1 MNTFTKLFLRK
12 PVFTVVLTLLLT
24 LAVGFSCIGFSAYAT
39 AYEQRIMIEK
49 DYTSIALPAPKRV
62 LQYKTEDGAVMYYED
77 DTFAYDFDRI
87 EAVAKNAP
95 QYKRSSN
102 SGFLGGALT
111 DMCGVA
117 GGMRRTGRLP
127 FQLIEF
133 DRYGCAF
140 SVLALECIGV
150 DDRSAKPDA
159 DQVFGIFK
167 KGYMAYSAYFRV
179 IGTPSIMEQYGDIT
193 GNYVCIGE
201 TWYDGPYNDDLTVPY
216 EVGKRYVVRG
226 FIDSVMNVNINP
238 NYMSIIGK
246 NYCLGFNLWQTNSYE
261 VKMPDL
267 YPEKRQREDGVYYIV
282 TCAGSLPYFAEYDGD
297 WRDFLNSDA
306 GAVWRENII
315 PWTSMNQSAVS
326 VVLTDNIYDSF
337 NFNAGKALVME
348 GRAFSEREYANG
360 DDVCLVSAAFAEMNG
375 INVGDTVEIDC
386 YDCGIE
392 KLPTIGR
399 IPQRRLTIMPSEN
412 IGMRKEY
419 TVIGIYTAPEF
430 EEGLYNFTADTIF
443 APKKSVPDAEKYE
456 NPEVSYLNATVI
468 KNGQVE
474 EFEKYMAEHG
484 MGGYYRYFDMGFE
497 SAAPTLEALVANAT
511 RVIAIAMS
519 LLVLVAAV
527 GIYLTFMRMKPVIRS
542 ERLVGVKRGTVWCGI
557 SGVFSA
563 VIGISVALG
572 ALLGALLYGNITKAI
587 FETSVELNLPALIAC
602 AAGEFVLLTAA
613 AMLAAVPAASPNLMN
628 SGWVKRKK

>member
-24 LAVGFSCIGFSAYAT
+24 FAVGFSCIGFAACVT
-39 AYEQRIMIEK
+39 AREQYTRIDIN
-49 DYTSIALPAPKRV
+49 YITIALPTVMKWRGGS
-62 LQYKTEDGAVMYYED
+62 LSIDKDGNYHYGD
-77 DTFAYDFDRI
+77 GTFRYSLENVETA
-87 EAVAKNAP
+87 AKNAP
-95 QYKRSSN
+95 QFKRTDN
-102 SGFLGGALT
+102 SGFLGGVLT
-111 DMCGVA
+111 DMHG
-117 GGMRRTGRLP
+117 LP
-127 FQLIEF
+127 GTMFRKDDDDYF
-133 DRYGCAF
+133 YDKYSCSFG
-140 SVLALECIGV
+140 VLALECIGV
-150 DDRSAKPDA
+150 TDASEKPEGGTSTGRMSYIA
-159 DQVFGIFK
+159 DFVVLG
-167 KGYMAYSAYFRV
+167 A
-179 IGTPSIMEQYGDIT
+179 PSLMEHYGDIT
-193 GNYVCIGE
+193 GRYMRINESHGI
-201 TWYDGPYNDDLTVPY
+201 YNDDLTVPF
-216 EVGKRYVVRG
+216 EVGKRYIVRG
-226 FIDSVMNVNINP
+226 FVRQISYDDLTKRRYDEDLEKGHVRTLELD
-238 NYMSIIGK
+238 GK
-246 NYCLGFNLWQTNSYE
+246 FQNA
-261 VKMPDL
+261 KRPDL
-267 YPEKRQREDGVYYIV
+267 ASDTSFLKLNDLMTYRVIRDG
-282 TCAGSLPYFAEYDGD
+282 ALPFFAEYDGD

-306 GAVWRENII
+306 GAVWRETII
-315 PWTSMNQSAVS
+315 PWTKLNQNSVS
-326 VVLTDNIYDSF
+326 VVLTDNINATF
-337 NFNAGKALVME
+337 NFNVGKALVME
-348 GRAFSEREYANG
+348 GRAFSDEEYANG

-602 AAGEFVLLTAA
+602 AAGEFILLTAA

-628 SGWVKRKK
+628 SGRVKRKK

>member
-24 LAVGFSCIGFSAYAT
+24 FAVGFSCIGFAACVT
-39 AYEQRIMIEK
+39 AREQYTRIDIN
-49 DYTSIALPAPKRV
+49 YITIALPTVMKWRGGS
-62 LQYKTEDGAVMYYED
+62 LSIDKDGNYHYGD
-77 DTFAYDFDRI
+77 GTFRYSLENV
-87 EAVAKNAP
+87 EAAAKNAP
-95 QYKRSSN
+95 QFKRTDN
-102 SGFLGGALT
+102 SGFLGGVLT
-111 DMCGVA
+111 DMHG
-117 GGMRRTGRLP
+117 LP
-127 FQLIEF
+127 GTMFRKDDDDYF
-133 DRYGCAF
+133 YDKYSCSFG
-140 SVLALECIGV
+140 VLALECIGV
-150 DDRSAKPDA
+150 TDASEKPEGGTSTGRMSYIA
-159 DQVFGIFK
+159 DFVVLG
-167 KGYMAYSAYFRV
+167 A
-179 IGTPSIMEQYGDIT
+179 PSLMEHYGDIT
-193 GNYVCIGE
+193 GRYMRINESHGI
-201 TWYDGPYNDDLTVPY
+201 YNDDLTVPF
-216 EVGKRYVVRG
+216 EVGKRYIVRG
-226 FIDSVMNVNINP
+226 FVRQISYDDLTKRRYDEDLEKGHVRTLELD
-238 NYMSIIGK
+238 GK
-246 NYCLGFNLWQTNSYE
+246 FQNA
-261 VKMPDL
+261 KRPDL
-267 YPEKRQREDGVYYIV
+267 ASDTSFLKLNDLMTYRVIRDG
-282 TCAGSLPYFAEYDGD
+282 ALPFFAEYDGD

-306 GAVWRENII
+306 GAVWRETII
-315 PWTSMNQSAVS
+315 PWTKLNQNSVS
-326 VVLTDNIYDSF
+326 VVLTDNINATF
-337 NFNAGKALVME
+337 NFNVGKALVME
-348 GRAFSEREYANG
+348 GRAFSDEEYANG
-360 DDVCLVSAAFAEMNG
+360 DDVCLASAAFAEMNG

-602 AAGEFVLLTAA
+602 AAGEFILLTAA

-628 SGWVKRKK
+628 SGRGKRKK

>member
-24 LAVGFSCIGFSAYAT
+24 FAVGFSCIGFAACVT
-39 AYEQRIMIEK
+39 AREQYTRIDIN
-49 DYTSIALPAPKRV
+49 YITIALPTVMKWRGGS
-62 LQYKTEDGAVMYYED
+62 LSIDKDGNYHYGD
-77 DTFAYDFDRI
+77 GTFRYSLENV
-87 EAVAKNAP
+87 EAAAKNAP
-95 QYKRSSN
+95 QFKRTDN
-102 SGFLGGALT
+102 SGFLGGVLT
-111 DMCGVA
+111 DMHG
-117 GGMRRTGRLP
+117 LP
-127 FQLIEF
+127 GTMFRKDDDDYF
-133 DRYGCAF
+133 YDKYSCSFG
-140 SVLALECIGV
+140 VLALECIGV
-150 DDRSAKPDA
+150 TDASEKPEGGTSTGRMSYIA
-159 DQVFGIFK
+159 DFVVLG
-167 KGYMAYSAYFRV
+167 A
-179 IGTPSIMEQYGDIT
+179 PSLMEHYGDIT
-193 GNYVCIGE
+193 GRYMRINESHGI
-201 TWYDGPYNDDLTVPY
+201 YNDDLTVPF
-216 EVGKRYVVRG
+216 EVGKRYIVRG
-226 FIDSVMNVNINP
+226 FVRQISYDDLTKRRYDEDLEKGHVRTLELD
-238 NYMSIIGK
+238 GK
-246 NYCLGFNLWQTNSYE
+246 FQNA
-261 VKMPDL
+261 KRPDL
-267 YPEKRQREDGVYYIV
+267 ASDTSFLKLNDLMTYRVIRDG
-282 TCAGSLPYFAEYDGD
+282 ALAFFAEYDGD

-306 GAVWRENII
+306 GAVWRETII
-315 PWTSMNQSAVS
+315 PWTKLNQNSVS
-326 VVLTDNIYDSF
+326 VVLTDNINATF
-337 NFNAGKALVME
+337 NFNVGKALVME
-348 GRAFSEREYANG
+348 GRAFSDEEYANG
-360 DDVCLVSAAFAEMNG
+360 DDVCLASAAFAEMNG

-602 AAGEFVLLTAA
+602 AAGEFILLTAA

-628 SGWVKRKK
+628 SGRVKRKK

>member
-24 LAVGFSCIGFSAYAT
+24 FAVGFSCIGFAACVT
-39 AYEQRIMIEK
+39 AREQYTRIDIN
-49 DYTSIALPAPKRV
+49 YITIALPTVMKWRGGS
-62 LQYKTEDGAVMYYED
+62 LSIDKDGNYHYGD
-77 DTFAYDFDRI
+77 GTFRYSLENV
-87 EAVAKNAP
+87 EAAAKNAP
-95 QYKRSSN
+95 QFKRTDN
-102 SGFLGGALT
+102 SGFLGGVLT
-111 DMCGVA
+111 DMHG
-117 GGMRRTGRLP
+117 LP
-127 FQLIEF
+127 GTMFRKDDDDYF
-133 DRYGCAF
+133 YDKYSCSFG
-140 SVLALECIGV
+140 VLALECIGV
-150 DDRSAKPDA
+150 TDASEKPEGGTSTGRMSYIA
-159 DQVFGIFK
+159 DFVVLG
-167 KGYMAYSAYFRV
+167 A
-179 IGTPSIMEQYGDIT
+179 PSLMEHYGDIT
-193 GNYVCIGE
+193 GRDMRINESHGI
-201 TWYDGPYNDDLTVPY
+201 YNDDLTVPF
-216 EVGKRYVVRG
+216 EVGKRYIVRG
-226 FIDSVMNVNINP
+226 FVRQISYDDLTKRRYDEDLEKGHVRTLELD
-238 NYMSIIGK
+238 GK
-246 NYCLGFNLWQTNSYE
+246 FQNA
-261 VKMPDL
+261 KRPDL
-267 YPEKRQREDGVYYIV
+267 ASDTSFLKLNDLMTYRVIRDG
-282 TCAGSLPYFAEYDGD
+282 ALPFFAEYDGD

-306 GAVWRENII
+306 GAVWRETII
-315 PWTSMNQSAVS
+315 PWTKLNQNSVS
-326 VVLTDNIYDSF
+326 VVLTDNINATF
-337 NFNAGKALVME
+337 NFNVGKALVME
-348 GRAFSEREYANG
+348 GRAFSDEEYANG
-360 DDVCLVSAAFAEMNG
+360 DDVCLASAAFAEMNG

-386 YDCGIE
+386 YDWGIE

-628 SGWVKRKK
+628 SGRVKRKK

>member
-24 LAVGFSCIGFSAYAT
+24 FAVGFSCIGFAACVT
-39 AYEQRIMIEK
+39 AREQYTRIDIN
-49 DYTSIALPAPKRV
+49 YITIALPTVMKWRGGS
-62 LQYKTEDGAVMYYED
+62 LSIDKDGNYHYGD
-77 DTFAYDFDRI
+77 GTFRYSLENV
-87 EAVAKNAP
+87 EAAAKNAP
-95 QYKRSSN
+95 QFKRTDN
-102 SGFLGGALT
+102 SGFLGGVLT
-111 DMCGVA
+111 DMHG
-117 GGMRRTGRLP
+117 LP
-127 FQLIEF
+127 GTMFRKDDDDYF
-133 DRYGCAF
+133 YDKYSCSFG
-140 SVLALECIGV
+140 VLALECIGV
-150 DDRSAKPDA
+150 TDASEKPEGGTSTGRMSYIA
-159 DQVFGIFK
+159 DFVVLG
-167 KGYMAYSAYFRV
+167 A
-179 IGTPSIMEQYGDIT
+179 PSLMEHYGDIT
-193 GNYVCIGE
+193 GRYMRINESHGI
-201 TWYDGPYNDDLTVPY
+201 YNDDLTVPF
-216 EVGKRYVVRG
+216 EVGKRYIVRG
-226 FIDSVMNVNINP
+226 FVRQISYDDLTKRRYDEDLEKGHVRTLELD
-238 NYMSIIGK
+238 GK
-246 NYCLGFNLWQTNSYE
+246 FQNA
-261 VKMPDL
+261 KRPDL
-267 YPEKRQREDGVYYIV
+267 ASDTSFLKLNDLMTYRVIRDG
-282 TCAGSLPYFAEYDGD
+282 ALPFFAEYDGD

-306 GAVWRENII
+306 GAVWRETII
-315 PWTSMNQSAVS
+315 PWTKLNQNSVS
-326 VVLTDNIYDSF
+326 VVLTDNINATF
-337 NFNAGKALVME
+337 NFNVGKALVME
-348 GRAFSEREYANG
+348 GRAFSDEEYANG

-587 FETSVELNLPALIAC
+587 FETSVELNHPALIAC
-602 AAGEFVLLTAA
+602 AAGEFILLTAA

-628 SGWVKRKK
+628 SGRVKRKK

>member
-24 LAVGFSCIGFSAYAT
+24 FAVGFSCIGFAACVT
-39 AYEQRIMIEK
+39 AREQYTRIDIN
-49 DYTSIALPAPKRV
+49 YITIALPTVMKWRGGS
-62 LQYKTEDGAVMYYED
+62 LSIDKDGNYHYGD
-77 DTFAYDFDRI
+77 GTFRYSLENV
-87 EAVAKNAP
+87 EAAAKNAP
-95 QYKRSSN
+95 QFKRTDN
-102 SGFLGGALT
+102 SGFLGGVLT
-111 DMCGVA
+111 DMHG
-117 GGMRRTGRLP
+117 LP
-127 FQLIEF
+127 GTMFRKDYDDYF
-133 DRYGCAF
+133 YDKYSCSFG
-140 SVLALECIGV
+140 VLALECIGV
-150 DDRSAKPDA
+150 TDASEKPEGGTSTGRMSYIA
-159 DQVFGIFK
+159 DFVVLG
-167 KGYMAYSAYFRV
+167 A
-179 IGTPSIMEQYGDIT
+179 PSLMEHYGDIT
-193 GNYVCIGE
+193 GRYMRINESHGI
-201 TWYDGPYNDDLTVPY
+201 YNDDLTVPF
-216 EVGKRYVVRG
+216 EVGKRYIVRG
-226 FIDSVMNVNINP
+226 FVRQISYDDLTKRRYDEDLEKGHVRTLELD
-238 NYMSIIGK
+238 GK
-246 NYCLGFNLWQTNSYE
+246 FQNA
-261 VKMPDL
+261 KRPDL
-267 YPEKRQREDGVYYIV
+267 ASDTSFLKLNDLMTYRVIRDG
-282 TCAGSLPYFAEYDGD
+282 ALPFFAEYDGD

-306 GAVWRENII
+306 GAVWRETII
-315 PWTSMNQSAVS
+315 PWTKLNQNSVS
-326 VVLTDNIYDSF
+326 VVLTDNINATF
-337 NFNAGKALVME
+337 NFNVGKALVME
-348 GRAFSEREYANG
+348 GRAFSDEEYANG
-360 DDVCLVSAAFAEMNG
+360 DDVCLASAAFAEMNG

-602 AAGEFVLLTAA
+602 AAGEFILLTAA

-628 SGWVKRKK
+628 SGRVKRKK

>member
-24 LAVGFSCIGFSAYAT
+24 FAVGFSCIGFAACVT
-39 AYEQRIMIEK
+39 AREQ
-49 DYTSIALPAPKRV
+49 YTRTDINYITIALPTVMKWRGGS
-62 LQYKTEDGAVMYYED
+62 LSIDKDGNYHYGD
-77 DTFAYDFDRI
+77 GTFRYSLENV
-87 EAVAKNAP
+87 EAAAKNAP
-95 QYKRSSN
+95 QFKRTDN
-102 SGFLGGALT
+102 SGFLGGVLT
-111 DMCGVA
+111 DMHG
-117 GGMRRTGRLP
+117 LP
-127 FQLIEF
+127 GTMFRKDDDDYF
-133 DRYGCAF
+133 YDKYSCSFG
-140 SVLALECIGV
+140 VLALECIGV
-150 DDRSAKPDA
+150 TDASEKPEGGTSTGRMSYIA
-159 DQVFGIFK
+159 DFVVLG
-167 KGYMAYSAYFRV
+167 A
-179 IGTPSIMEQYGDIT
+179 PSLMEHYGDIT
-193 GNYVCIGE
+193 GRYMRINESHGI
-201 TWYDGPYNDDLTVPY
+201 YNDDLTVPF
-216 EVGKRYVVRG
+216 EVGKRYIVRG
-226 FIDSVMNVNINP
+226 FVRQISYDDLTKRRYDEDLEKGHVRTLELD
-238 NYMSIIGK
+238 GK
-246 NYCLGFNLWQTNSYE
+246 FQNA
-261 VKMPDL
+261 KRPDL
-267 YPEKRQREDGVYYIV
+267 ASDTSFLKLNDLMTYRVIRDG
-282 TCAGSLPYFAEYDGD
+282 ALPFFAEYDGD

-306 GAVWRENII
+306 GAVWRETII
-315 PWTSMNQSAVS
+315 PWTKLNQNSVS
-326 VVLTDNIYDSF
+326 VVLTDNINATF
-337 NFNAGKALVME
+337 NFNVGKALVME
-348 GRAFSEREYANG
+348 GRAFSDEEYANG

-628 SGWVKRKK
+628 SGRVKRKK

>member
-24 LAVGFSCIGFSAYAT
+24 FAVGFSCIGFAACVT
-39 AYEQRIMIEK
+39 AREQYTRIDIN
-49 DYTSIALPAPKRV
+49 YITIALPTVMKWRGGS
-62 LQYKTEDGAVMYYED
+62 LSIDKDGNYHYGD
-77 DTFAYDFDRI
+77 GTFRYSLENV
-87 EAVAKNAP
+87 EAAAKNAP
-95 QYKRSSN
+95 QFKRTDN
-102 SGFLGGALT
+102 SGFLGGVLT
-111 DMCGVA
+111 DMHG
-117 GGMRRTGRLP
+117 LP
-127 FQLIEF
+127 GTMFRKDDDDYF
-133 DRYGCAF
+133 YDKYSCSFG
-140 SVLALECIGV
+140 VLALECIGV
-150 DDRSAKPDA
+150 TDASEKPEGGTSTGRMSYIA
-159 DQVFGIFK
+159 DFVVLG
-167 KGYMAYSAYFRV
+167 A
-179 IGTPSIMEQYGDIT
+179 PSLMEHYGDIT
-193 GNYVCIGE
+193 GRYMRINESHGI
-201 TWYDGPYNDDLTVPY
+201 YNDDLTVPF
-216 EVGKRYVVRG
+216 EVGKRYIVRG
-226 FIDSVMNVNINP
+226 FVRQISYDDLTKRRYDEDLEKGHVRTLELD
-238 NYMSIIGK
+238 GK
-246 NYCLGFNLWQTNSYE
+246 FQNA
-261 VKMPDL
+261 KRPDL
-267 YPEKRQREDGVYYIV
+267 ASDTSFLKLNDLMTYRVIRDG
-282 TCAGSLPYFAEYDGD
+282 ALPFFAEYDGD

-306 GAVWRENII
+306 GAVWRETII
-315 PWTSMNQSAVS
+315 PWTKLNQNSVS
-326 VVLTDNIYDSF
+326 VVLTDNINATF
-337 NFNAGKALVME
+337 NFNVGKALVME

-360 DDVCLVSAAFAEMNG
+360 DDVCLVSAAFADING
-375 INVGDTVEIDC
+375 VTVGDTVEIDC

-430 EEGLYNFTADTIF
+430 EEGLYNFTAGTIF

-628 SGWVKRKK
+628 SGRVKRKK

>member
-1 MNTFTKLFLRK
+1 
-12 PVFTVVLTLLLT
+12 
-24 LAVGFSCIGFSAYAT
+24 
-39 AYEQRIMIEK
+39 
-49 DYTSIALPAPKRV
+49 
-62 LQYKTEDGAVMYYED
+62 
-77 DTFAYDFDRI
+77 
-87 EAVAKNAP
+87 
-95 QYKRSSN
+95 
-102 SGFLGGALT
+102 
-111 DMCGVA
+111 
-117 GGMRRTGRLP
+117 
-127 FQLIEF
+127 
-133 DRYGCAF
+133 
-140 SVLALECIGV
+140 
-150 DDRSAKPDA
+150 
-159 DQVFGIFK
+159 
-167 KGYMAYSAYFRV
+167 
-179 IGTPSIMEQYGDIT
+179 
-193 GNYVCIGE
+193 
-201 TWYDGPYNDDLTVPY
+201 
-216 EVGKRYVVRG
+216 
-226 FIDSVMNVNINP
+226 
-238 NYMSIIGK
+238 
-246 NYCLGFNLWQTNSYE
+246 
-261 VKMPDL
+261 
-267 YPEKRQREDGVYYIV
+267 
-282 TCAGSLPYFAEYDGD
+282 
-297 WRDFLNSDA
+297 
-306 GAVWRENII
+306 
-315 PWTSMNQSAVS
+315 MNQSAVS

-348 GRAFSEREYANG
+348 GRAFSDEEYANG
-360 DDVCLVSAAFAEMNG
+360 DDVCLASAAFAEMNG

-456 NPEVSYLNATVI
+456 KHDVPYLNSIVI
-468 KNGQVE
+468 KNGQLG
-474 EFEKYMAEHG
+474 EFEKYMEEQG
-484 MGGYYRYFDMGFE
+484 LGGYHLYYEMGYKDAE
-497 SAAPTLEALVANAT
+497 PTVTALVANST

-587 FETSVELNLPALIAC
+587 FETSVEL
-602 AAGEFVLLTAA
+602 LTAA

-628 SGWVKRKK
+628 SGRVKRKK

>member
-24 LAVGFSCIGFSAYAT
+24 FAVGFSCIGFSACVT
-39 AYEQRIMIEK
+39 AREQYTRIDIN
-49 DYTSIALPAPKRV
+49 YITIALPTVMKWRGGS
-62 LQYKTEDGAVMYYED
+62 LSIDKDGNYHYGEG
-77 DTFAYDFDRI
+77 TFRYSLENV
-87 EAVAKNAP
+87 EAAAKNAP
-95 QYKRSSN
+95 QFKRTEN
-102 SGFLGGALT
+102 SGFLGGVLT
-111 DMCGVA
+111 DMHG
-117 GGMRRTGRLP
+117 LP
-127 FQLIEF
+127 GAMLRKDDDDYFYDKYSCSF
-133 DRYGCAF
+133 G
-140 SVLALECIGV
+140 VLALECIGV
-150 DDRSAKPDA
+150 TDASEKPEGGTSTGRMSYIA
-159 DQVFGIFK
+159 DFVVLG
-167 KGYMAYSAYFRV
+167 A
-179 IGTPSIMEQYGDIT
+179 PSLMEHYGDIT
-193 GNYVCIGE
+193 GRYMRINESHGI
-201 TWYDGPYNDDLTVPY
+201 YNDDLTVPF
-216 EVGKRYVVRG
+216 EVGKRYIVRG
-226 FIDSVMNVNINP
+226 FVRQISYDELTKRRYDEDLEKGHVRTLELD
-238 NYMSIIGK
+238 GK
-246 NYCLGFNLWQTNSYE
+246 FQNA
-261 VKMPDL
+261 KRPDL
-267 YPEKRQREDGVYYIV
+267 ASDTSFLKLNDLMTYRVIRDG
-282 TCAGSLPYFAEYDGD
+282 ALPFFAEYDGD

-306 GAVWRENII
+306 GAVWRETII
-315 PWTSMNQSAVS
+315 PWTKLNQNSVS
-326 VVLTDNIYDSF
+326 VVLTDNINATF
-337 NFNAGKALVME
+337 NFNVGKALVMD
-348 GRAFSEREYANG
+348 GRAFSDEEYANG

-412 IGMRKEY
+412 IGIRKEY

-456 NPEVSYLNATVI
+456 NPEVPYLNATVI

-497 SAAPTLEALVANAT
+497 SAAPTLKALVANAT

-527 GIYLTFMRMKPVIRS
+527 GIYLTFSRMKPVIRS

-563 VIGISVALG
+563 VIGISVVLG

-587 FETSVELNLPALIAC
+587 FETSVELNLPALIIC

-628 SGWVKRKK
+628 SGRGKRKK

>member
-1 MNTFTKLFLRK
+1 MHGLPGTMFRK
-12 PVFTVVLTLLLT
+12 DDDDYFYDKY
-24 LAVGFSCIGFSAYAT
+24 SCSFG
-39 AYEQRIMIEK
+39 
-49 DYTSIALPAPKRV
+49 
-62 LQYKTEDGAVMYYED
+62 
-77 DTFAYDFDRI
+77 
-87 EAVAKNAP
+87 
-95 QYKRSSN
+95 
-102 SGFLGGALT
+102 
-111 DMCGVA
+111 
-117 GGMRRTGRLP
+117 
-127 FQLIEF
+127 
-133 DRYGCAF
+133 
-140 SVLALECIGV
+140 VLALECIGV
-150 DDRSAKPDA
+150 TDASEKPEGGTSTGRMSYIA
-159 DQVFGIFK
+159 DFVVLG
-167 KGYMAYSAYFRV
+167 A
-179 IGTPSIMEQYGDIT
+179 PSLMEHYGDIT
-193 GNYVCIGE
+193 GRYMRINESHGI
-201 TWYDGPYNDDLTVPY
+201 YNDDLTVPF
-216 EVGKRYVVRG
+216 EVGKRYIVRG
-226 FIDSVMNVNINP
+226 FVRQISYDDLTKRRYDEDLEKGHVRTLELD
-238 NYMSIIGK
+238 GK
-246 NYCLGFNLWQTNSYE
+246 FQNA
-261 VKMPDL
+261 KRPDL
-267 YPEKRQREDGVYYIV
+267 ASDTSFLKLNDLMTYRVIRDG
-282 TCAGSLPYFAEYDGD
+282 ALPFFAEYDGD

-306 GAVWRENII
+306 GAVWRETII
-315 PWTSMNQSAVS
+315 PWTKLNQNSVS
-326 VVLTDNIYDSF
+326 VVLTDNINATF
-337 NFNAGKALVME
+337 NFNVGKALVME
-348 GRAFSEREYANG
+348 GRAFSDEEYANG
-360 DDVCLVSAAFAEMNG
+360 DDVCLASAAFAEMNG

-628 SGWVKRKK
+628 SGRVKRKK

>member
-24 LAVGFSCIGFSAYAT
+24 FAVGFSCIGFAACVT
-39 AYEQRIMIEK
+39 AREQYTRIDIN
-49 DYTSIALPAPKRV
+49 YITIALPTVMKWRGGS
-62 LQYKTEDGAVMYYED
+62 LSIDKDGNYHYGD
-77 DTFAYDFDRI
+77 GTFRYSLENV
-87 EAVAKNAP
+87 EAAAKNAP
-95 QYKRSSN
+95 QFKRTDN
-102 SGFLGGALT
+102 SGFLGGVLT
-111 DMCGVA
+111 DMHG
-117 GGMRRTGRLP
+117 LP
-127 FQLIEF
+127 GTMFRKDDDDYF
-133 DRYGCAF
+133 YDKYSCSFG
-140 SVLALECIGV
+140 VLALECIGV
-150 DDRSAKPDA
+150 TDASEKPEGGTSTGRMSYIA
-159 DQVFGIFK
+159 DFVVLG
-167 KGYMAYSAYFRV
+167 A
-179 IGTPSIMEQYGDIT
+179 PSLMEHYGDIT
-193 GNYVCIGE
+193 GRYMRINESHGI
-201 TWYDGPYNDDLTVPY
+201 YNDDLTVPF
-216 EVGKRYVVRG
+216 EVGKRYIVRG
-226 FIDSVMNVNINP
+226 FVRQISYDDLTKRRYDEDLEKGHVRTLELD
-238 NYMSIIGK
+238 GK
-246 NYCLGFNLWQTNSYE
+246 FQNA
-261 VKMPDL
+261 KRPDL
-267 YPEKRQREDGVYYIV
+267 ASDTSFLKLNDLMTYRVIRDG
-282 TCAGSLPYFAEYDGD
+282 ALPFFAEYDGD

-306 GAVWRENII
+306 GAVWRETII
-315 PWTSMNQSAVS
+315 PWTKLNQNSVS
-326 VVLTDNIYDSF
+326 VVLTDNINATF
-337 NFNAGKALVME
+337 NFNVGKALVME
-348 GRAFSEREYANG
+348 GRAFSDEEYANG

-602 AAGEFVLLTAA
+602 AAGEFILLTAA

-628 SGWVKRKK
+628 SGRVKRKK

>member
-24 LAVGFSCIGFSAYAT
+24 FAVGFSCIGFAACVT
-39 AYEQRIMIEK
+39 AREQYTRIDIN
-49 DYTSIALPAPKRV
+49 YITIALPTVMKWRGGS
-62 LQYKTEDGAVMYYED
+62 LSIDKDGNYHYGD
-77 DTFAYDFDRI
+77 GTFRYSLENV
-87 EAVAKNAP
+87 EAAAKNAP
-95 QYKRSSN
+95 QFKRTDN
-102 SGFLGGALT
+102 SGFLGGVLT
-111 DMCGVA
+111 DMHG
-117 GGMRRTGRLP
+117 LP
-127 FQLIEF
+127 GTMFRKDDDDYF
-133 DRYGCAF
+133 YDKYSCSFG
-140 SVLALECIGV
+140 VLALECIGV
-150 DDRSAKPDA
+150 TDASEKPEGGTSTGRMSYIA
-159 DQVFGIFK
+159 DFVVLG
-167 KGYMAYSAYFRV
+167 A
-179 IGTPSIMEQYGDIT
+179 PSLMEHYGDIT
-193 GNYVCIGE
+193 GRYMRINESHGI
-201 TWYDGPYNDDLTVPY
+201 YNDDLTVPF
-216 EVGKRYVVRG
+216 EVGKRYIVRG
-226 FIDSVMNVNINP
+226 FVRQISYDDLTKRRYDEDLEKGHVRTLELD
-238 NYMSIIGK
+238 GK
-246 NYCLGFNLWQTNSYE
+246 FQNA
-261 VKMPDL
+261 KRPDL
-267 YPEKRQREDGVYYIV
+267 ASDTSFLKLNDLMTYRVIRDG
-282 TCAGSLPYFAEYDGD
+282 ALPFFAEYDGD

-306 GAVWRENII
+306 GAVWRETII
-315 PWTSMNQSAVS
+315 PWTKLNQNSVS
-326 VVLTDNIYDSF
+326 VVLTDNINATF
-337 NFNAGKALVME
+337 NFNVGKALVME
-348 GRAFSEREYANG
+348 GRAFSDEEYANG

-430 EEGLYNFTADTIF
+430 EEGLYNFTAGTIF

-628 SGWVKRKK
+628 SGRVKRKK

>member
-24 LAVGFSCIGFSAYAT
+24 FAVGFSCIGFAACVT
-39 AYEQRIMIEK
+39 AREQYTRIDIN
-49 DYTSIALPAPKRV
+49 YITIALPTVMKWRGGS
-62 LQYKTEDGAVMYYED
+62 LSIDKDGNYHYGD
-77 DTFAYDFDRI
+77 GTFRYSLENV
-87 EAVAKNAP
+87 EAAAKNAP
-95 QYKRSSN
+95 QFKRTDN
-102 SGFLGGALT
+102 SGFLGGVLT
-111 DMCGVA
+111 DMHG
-117 GGMRRTGRLP
+117 LP
-127 FQLIEF
+127 GTMFRKDDDDYF
-133 DRYGCAF
+133 YDKYSCSFG
-140 SVLALECIGV
+140 VLALECIGV
-150 DDRSAKPDA
+150 TDASEKPEGGTSTGRMSYIA
-159 DQVFGIFK
+159 DFVVLG
-167 KGYMAYSAYFRV
+167 A
-179 IGTPSIMEQYGDIT
+179 PSLMEHYGDIT
-193 GNYVCIGE
+193 GRYMRINESHGI
-201 TWYDGPYNDDLTVPY
+201 YNDDLTVPF
-216 EVGKRYVVRG
+216 EVGKRYIVRG
-226 FIDSVMNVNINP
+226 FVRQISYDDLTKRRYDEDLEKGHVRTLELD
-238 NYMSIIGK
+238 GK
-246 NYCLGFNLWQTNSYE
+246 FQNA
-261 VKMPDL
+261 KRPDL
-267 YPEKRQREDGVYYIV
+267 ASDTSFLKLNDLMTYRVIRDG
-282 TCAGSLPYFAEYDGD
+282 ALPFFAEYDGD

-306 GAVWRENII
+306 GAVWRETII
-315 PWTSMNQSAVS
+315 PWTKLNQNSVS
-326 VVLTDNIYDSF
+326 VVLTDNINATF
-337 NFNAGKALVME
+337 NFNVGKALVME
-348 GRAFSEREYANG
+348 GRAFSDEEYANG
-360 DDVCLVSAAFAEMNG
+360 DDVCLASAAFAEMNG

-602 AAGEFVLLTAA
+602 AAGEFILLTAA

-628 SGWVKRKK
+628 SGRVKRKK

>member
-24 LAVGFSCIGFSAYAT
+24 FAVGFSCIGFAACVT
-39 AYEQRIMIEK
+39 AREQYTRIDIN
-49 DYTSIALPAPKRV
+49 YITIALPTVMKWRGGS
-62 LQYKTEDGAVMYYED
+62 LSIDKDGNYHYGD
-77 DTFAYDFDRI
+77 GTFRYSLENV
-87 EAVAKNAP
+87 EAAAKNAP
-95 QYKRSSN
+95 QFKRTDN
-102 SGFLGGALT
+102 SGFLGGVLT
-111 DMCGVA
+111 DMHG
-117 GGMRRTGRLP
+117 LP
-127 FQLIEF
+127 GTMFRKDDDDYF
-133 DRYGCAF
+133 YDKYSCSFG
-140 SVLALECIGV
+140 VLALECIGV
-150 DDRSAKPDA
+150 TDASEKPEGGTSTGRMSYIA
-159 DQVFGIFK
+159 DFVVLG
-167 KGYMAYSAYFRV
+167 A
-179 IGTPSIMEQYGDIT
+179 PSLMEHYGDIT
-193 GNYVCIGE
+193 GRYMRINESHGI
-201 TWYDGPYNDDLTVPY
+201 YNDDLTVPF
-216 EVGKRYVVRG
+216 EVGKRYIVRG
-226 FIDSVMNVNINP
+226 FVRQISYDDLTKRRYDEDLEKGHVRTLELD
-238 NYMSIIGK
+238 GK
-246 NYCLGFNLWQTNSYE
+246 FQNA
-261 VKMPDL
+261 KRPDL
-267 YPEKRQREDGVYYIV
+267 ASDTSFLKLNDLMTYRVIRDG
-282 TCAGSLPYFAEYDGD
+282 ALPFFAEYDGD

-306 GAVWRENII
+306 GAVWRETII
-315 PWTSMNQSAVS
+315 PWTKLNHNSVS
-326 VVLTDNIYDSF
+326 VVLTDNINATF
-337 NFNAGKALVME
+337 NFNVGKALVME
-348 GRAFSEREYANG
+348 GRAFSDEEYANG
-360 DDVCLVSAAFAEMNG
+360 DDVCLASAAFAEMNG

-602 AAGEFVLLTAA
+602 AAGEFILLTAA

-628 SGWVKRKK
+628 SGRVKRKK

>member
-24 LAVGFSCIGFSAYAT
+24 FAVGFSCIGFAACVT
-39 AYEQRIMIEK
+39 AREQYTRIDIN
-49 DYTSIALPAPKRV
+49 YITIALPTVMKWRGGS
-62 LQYKTEDGAVMYYED
+62 LSIDKDGNYHYGD
-77 DTFAYDFDRI
+77 GTFRYSLENV
-87 EAVAKNAP
+87 EAAAKNAP
-95 QYKRSSN
+95 QFKRTDN
-102 SGFLGGALT
+102 SGFLGGVLT
-111 DMCGVA
+111 DMHG
-117 GGMRRTGRLP
+117 LP
-127 FQLIEF
+127 GTMFRKDDDDYF
-133 DRYGCAF
+133 YDKYSCSFG
-140 SVLALECIGV
+140 VLALECIGV
-150 DDRSAKPDA
+150 TDASEKPEGGTSTGRMSYIA
-159 DQVFGIFK
+159 DFVVLG
-167 KGYMAYSAYFRV
+167 A
-179 IGTPSIMEQYGDIT
+179 PSLMEHYGDIT
-193 GNYVCIGE
+193 GRYMRINESHGI
-201 TWYDGPYNDDLTVPY
+201 YNDDLTVPF
-216 EVGKRYVVRG
+216 EVGKRYIVRG
-226 FIDSVMNVNINP
+226 FVRQISYDDLTKRRYDEDLEKGHVRTLELD
-238 NYMSIIGK
+238 GK
-246 NYCLGFNLWQTNSYE
+246 FQNA
-261 VKMPDL
+261 KRPDL
-267 YPEKRQREDGVYYIV
+267 ASDTSFLKLNDLMTYRVIRDG
-282 TCAGSLPYFAEYDGD
+282 ALPFFAEYDGD

-306 GAVWRENII
+306 GAVWRETII
-315 PWTSMNQSAVS
+315 PWTKLNQNSVS
-326 VVLTDNIYDSF
+326 VVLTDNINATF
-337 NFNAGKALVME
+337 NFNVGKALVME
-348 GRAFSEREYANG
+348 GRAFSDEEYANG

-628 SGWVKRKK
+628 SGRVKRKK

>member
-24 LAVGFSCIGFSAYAT
+24 FAVGFSCIGFAACVT
-39 AYEQRIMIEK
+39 AREQYTRIDIN
-49 DYTSIALPAPKRV
+49 YITIALPTVMKWRGGS
-62 LQYKTEDGAVMYYED
+62 LSIDKDGNYHYGD
-77 DTFAYDFDRI
+77 GTFRYSLENV
-87 EAVAKNAP
+87 EAAAKNAP
-95 QYKRSSN
+95 QFKRTDN
-102 SGFLGGALT
+102 SGFLGGVLT
-111 DMCGVA
+111 DMHG
-117 GGMRRTGRLP
+117 LP
-127 FQLIEF
+127 GTMFRKDDDDYF
-133 DRYGCAF
+133 YDKYSCSFG
-140 SVLALECIGV
+140 VLALECIGV
-150 DDRSAKPDA
+150 TDASEKPEGGTSTGRMSYIA
-159 DQVFGIFK
+159 DFVVLG
-167 KGYMAYSAYFRV
+167 A
-179 IGTPSIMEQYGDIT
+179 PSLMEHYGDIT
-193 GNYVCIGE
+193 GRYMRINESHGI
-201 TWYDGPYNDDLTVPY
+201 YNDDLTVPF
-216 EVGKRYVVRG
+216 EVGKRYIVRG
-226 FIDSVMNVNINP
+226 FVRQISYDDLTKRRYDEDLEKGHVRTLELD
-238 NYMSIIGK
+238 GK
-246 NYCLGFNLWQTNSYE
+246 FQNA
-261 VKMPDL
+261 KRPDL
-267 YPEKRQREDGVYYIV
+267 ASDTSFLKLNDLMTYRVIRDG
-282 TCAGSLPYFAEYDGD
+282 ALPFFAEYDGD
-297 WRDFLNSDA
+297 WRVFLNSDA
-306 GAVWRENII
+306 GAVWRETII
-315 PWTSMNQSAVS
+315 PWTKLNQNSVS
-326 VVLTDNIYDSF
+326 VVLTDNINATF
-337 NFNAGKALVME
+337 NFNVGKALVME
-348 GRAFSEREYANG
+348 GRAFSDEEYANG

-602 AAGEFVLLTAA
+602 AAGEFILLTAA

-628 SGWVKRKK
+628 SGRVKRKK

>member
-24 LAVGFSCIGFSAYAT
+24 FAVGFSCIGFAACVT
-39 AYEQRIMIEK
+39 AREQYTRIDIN
-49 DYTSIALPAPKRV
+49 YITIALPTVMKWRGGS
-62 LQYKTEDGAVMYYED
+62 LSIDKDGNYHYGD
-77 DTFAYDFDRI
+77 GTFRYSLENV
-87 EAVAKNAP
+87 EAAAKNAP
-95 QYKRSSN
+95 QFKRTDN
-102 SGFLGGALT
+102 SGFLGGVLT
-111 DMCGVA
+111 DMHG
-117 GGMRRTGRLP
+117 LP
-127 FQLIEF
+127 GTMFRKDDDDYF
-133 DRYGCAF
+133 YDKYSCSFG
-140 SVLALECIGV
+140 VLALECIGV
-150 DDRSAKPDA
+150 TDASEKPEGGTSTGRMSYIA
-159 DQVFGIFK
+159 DFVVLG
-167 KGYMAYSAYFRV
+167 A
-179 IGTPSIMEQYGDIT
+179 PSLMEHYGDIT
-193 GNYVCIGE
+193 GRYMRINESHGI
-201 TWYDGPYNDDLTVPY
+201 YNDDLTVPF
-216 EVGKRYVVRG
+216 EVGKRYIVRG
-226 FIDSVMNVNINP
+226 FVRQISYDDLTKRRYDEDLEKGHVRTLELD
-238 NYMSIIGK
+238 GK
-246 NYCLGFNLWQTNSYE
+246 FQNA
-261 VKMPDL
+261 KRPDL
-267 YPEKRQREDGVYYIV
+267 ASDTSFLKLNDLMTYRVIRDG
-282 TCAGSLPYFAEYDGD
+282 ALPFFAEYDGD

-306 GAVWRENII
+306 GAVWRETII
-315 PWTSMNQSAVS
+315 PWTKLNQNSVS
-326 VVLTDNIYDSF
+326 VVLTDNINATF
-337 NFNAGKALVME
+337 NFNVGKALVME
-348 GRAFSEREYANG
+348 GRAFSDEEYANG

-497 SAAPTLEALVANAT
+497 SAAPMLEALVANAT

-587 FETSVELNLPALIAC
+587 FETSVELNHPALIAC
-602 AAGEFVLLTAA
+602 AAGEFILLTAA

-628 SGWVKRKK
+628 SGRVKRKK

>member
-24 LAVGFSCIGFSAYAT
+24 FAVGFSCIGFAACVT
-39 AYEQRIMIEK
+39 AREQYTRIDIN
-49 DYTSIALPAPKRV
+49 YITIALPTVMKWRGGS
-62 LQYKTEDGAVMYYED
+62 LSIDKDGNYHYGD
-77 DTFAYDFDRI
+77 GTFRYSLENV
-87 EAVAKNAP
+87 EAAAKNAP
-95 QYKRSSN
+95 QFKRTDN
-102 SGFLGGALT
+102 SGFLGGVLT
-111 DMCGVA
+111 DMHG
-117 GGMRRTGRLP
+117 LP
-127 FQLIEF
+127 GTMFRKDDDDYF
-133 DRYGCAF
+133 YDKYSCSFG
-140 SVLALECIGV
+140 VLALECIGV
-150 DDRSAKPDA
+150 TDASEKPEGGTSTGRMSYIA
-159 DQVFGIFK
+159 DFVVLG
-167 KGYMAYSAYFRV
+167 A
-179 IGTPSIMEQYGDIT
+179 PSLMENYGDIT
-193 GNYVCIGE
+193 GRYMRINESHGI
-201 TWYDGPYNDDLTVPY
+201 YNDDLTVPF
-216 EVGKRYVVRG
+216 EVGKRYIVRG
-226 FIDSVMNVNINP
+226 FVRQISYDDLTKRRYDEDLEKGHVRTLELD
-238 NYMSIIGK
+238 GK
-246 NYCLGFNLWQTNSYE
+246 FQNA
-261 VKMPDL
+261 KRPDL
-267 YPEKRQREDGVYYIV
+267 ASDTSFLKLNDLMTYRVIRDG
-282 TCAGSLPYFAEYDGD
+282 ALPFFAEYDGD

-306 GAVWRENII
+306 GAVWRETII
-315 PWTSMNQSAVS
+315 PWTKLNQNSVS
-326 VVLTDNIYDSF
+326 VVLTDNINATF
-337 NFNAGKALVME
+337 NFNVGKALVME
-348 GRAFSEREYANG
+348 GRAFSDEEYANG
-360 DDVCLVSAAFAEMNG
+360 DDVCLASAAFAEMNG

-602 AAGEFVLLTAA
+602 AAGEFILLTAA

-628 SGWVKRKK
+628 SGRVKRKK

>member
-24 LAVGFSCIGFSAYAT
+24 FAVGFSCIGFAACVT
-39 AYEQRIMIEK
+39 AREQYTRIDIN
-49 DYTSIALPAPKRV
+49 YITIALPTVMKWRGGS
-62 LQYKTEDGAVMYYED
+62 LSIDKDGNYHYGD
-77 DTFAYDFDRI
+77 GTFRYSLENV
-87 EAVAKNAP
+87 EAAAKNAP
-95 QYKRSSN
+95 QFKRTDN
-102 SGFLGGALT
+102 SGFLGGVLT
-111 DMCGVA
+111 DMHG
-117 GGMRRTGRLP
+117 LP
-127 FQLIEF
+127 GTMFRKDYDDYF
-133 DRYGCAF
+133 YDKYSCSFG
-140 SVLALECIGV
+140 VLALECIGV
-150 DDRSAKPDA
+150 TDASEKPEGGTSTGRMSYIA
-159 DQVFGIFK
+159 DFVVLG
-167 KGYMAYSAYFRV
+167 A
-179 IGTPSIMEQYGDIT
+179 PSLMEHYGDIT
-193 GNYVCIGE
+193 GRYMRINESHGI
-201 TWYDGPYNDDLTVPY
+201 YNDDLTVPF
-216 EVGKRYVVRG
+216 EVGKRYIVRG
-226 FIDSVMNVNINP
+226 FVRQISYDDLTKRRYDEDLEKGHVRTLELD
-238 NYMSIIGK
+238 GK
-246 NYCLGFNLWQTNSYE
+246 FQNA
-261 VKMPDL
+261 KRPDL
-267 YPEKRQREDGVYYIV
+267 ASDTSFLKLNDLMTYRVIRDG
-282 TCAGSLPYFAEYDGD
+282 ALPFFAEYDGD

-306 GAVWRENII
+306 GAVWRETII
-315 PWTSMNQSAVS
+315 PWTKLNQNSVS
-326 VVLTDNIYDSF
+326 VVLTDNINATF
-337 NFNAGKALVME
+337 NFNVGKALVME
-348 GRAFSEREYANG
+348 GRAFSDEEYANG
-360 DDVCLVSAAFAEMNG
+360 DDVCLASAAFAEMNG

-602 AAGEFVLLTAA
+602 AAGEYILLTAA

-628 SGWVKRKK
+628 SGRVKRKK

>member
-1 MNTFTKLFLRK
+1 MT
-12 PVFTVVLTLLLT
+12 
-24 LAVGFSCIGFSAYAT
+24 GIG
-39 AYEQRIMIEK
+39 
-49 DYTSIALPAPKRV
+49 
-62 LQYKTEDGAVMYYED
+62 
-77 DTFAYDFDRI
+77 
-87 EAVAKNAP
+87 
-95 QYKRSSN
+95 
-102 SGFLGGALT
+102 
-111 DMCGVA
+111 
-117 GGMRRTGRLP
+117 
-127 FQLIEF
+127 
-133 DRYGCAF
+133 
-140 SVLALECIGV
+140 
-150 DDRSAKPDA
+150 
-159 DQVFGIFK
+159 GI
-167 KGYMAYSAYFRV
+167 
-179 IGTPSIMEQYGDIT
+179 
-193 GNYVCIGE
+193 
-201 TWYDGPYNDDLTVPY
+201 
-216 EVGKRYVVRG
+216 
-226 FIDSVMNVNINP
+226 
-238 NYMSIIGK
+238 
-246 NYCLGFNLWQTNSYE
+246 
-261 VKMPDL
+261 
-267 YPEKRQREDGVYYIV
+267 
-282 TCAGSLPYFAEYDGD
+282 
-297 WRDFLNSDA
+297 FLNSDA
-306 GAVWRENII
+306 GAVWRETII
-315 PWTSMNQSAVS
+315 PWTKLNQNSVS
-326 VVLTDNIYDSF
+326 VVLTDNINATF
-337 NFNAGKALVME
+337 NFNVGKALVME
-348 GRAFSEREYANG
+348 GRAFSDEEYANG
-360 DDVCLVSAAFAEMNG
+360 DDVCLASAAFAEMNG

-542 ERLVGVKRGTVWCGI
+542 ERLVGVKRGTVWGGI
-557 SGVFSA
+557 SGIFSA

-628 SGWVKRKK
+628 SGRVKRKK

>member
-201 TWYDGPYNDDLTVPY
+201 TWYDGPYNDDLTVPF

-282 TCAGSLPYFAEYDGD
+282 TCDGSLPYFAEYDGD

-360 DDVCLVSAAFAEMNG
+360 DDVCLVSAAFADING
-375 INVGDTVEIDC
+375 VTVGDTVEIDY
-386 YDCGIE
+386 YDCGI
-392 KLPTIGR
+392 
-399 IPQRRLTIMPSEN
+399 S
-412 IGMRKEY
+412 
-419 TVIGIYTAPEF
+419 
-430 EEGLYNFTADTIF
+430 
-443 APKKSVPDAEKYE
+443 
-456 NPEVSYLNATVI
+456 
-468 KNGQVE
+468 
-474 EFEKYMAEHG
+474 
-484 MGGYYRYFDMGFE
+484 
-497 SAAPTLEALVANAT
+497 
-511 RVIAIAMS
+511 
-519 LLVLVAAV
+519 
-527 GIYLTFMRMKPVIRS
+527 
-542 ERLVGVKRGTVWCGI
+542 
-557 SGVFSA
+557 
-563 VIGISVALG
+563 
-572 ALLGALLYGNITKAI
+572 
-587 FETSVELNLPALIAC
+587 
-602 AAGEFVLLTAA
+602 
-613 AMLAAVPAASPNLMN
+613 
-628 SGWVKRKK
+628 

>member
-24 LAVGFSCIGFSAYAT
+24 FAVGFSCIGFAACVT
-39 AYEQRIMIEK
+39 AREQYTRIDIN
-49 DYTSIALPAPKRV
+49 YITIALPTVMKWRGGS
-62 LQYKTEDGAVMYYED
+62 LSIDKDGNYHYGD
-77 DTFAYDFDRI
+77 GTFRYSLENV
-87 EAVAKNAP
+87 EAAAKNAP
-95 QYKRSSN
+95 QFKRTDN
-102 SGFLGGALT
+102 SGFLGGVLT
-111 DMCGVA
+111 DMHG
-117 GGMRRTGRLP
+117 LP
-127 FQLIEF
+127 GTMFRKDDDDYF
-133 DRYGCAF
+133 YDKYSCSFG
-140 SVLALECIGV
+140 VLALECIGV
-150 DDRSAKPDA
+150 TDASEKPEGGTSTGRMSYIA
-159 DQVFGIFK
+159 DFVVLG
-167 KGYMAYSAYFRV
+167 A
-179 IGTPSIMEQYGDIT
+179 PSLMEHYGDIT
-193 GNYVCIGE
+193 GRYMRINESHGI
-201 TWYDGPYNDDLTVPY
+201 YNDDLTVPF
-216 EVGKRYVVRG
+216 EVGKRYIVRG
-226 FIDSVMNVNINP
+226 FVRQISYDDLTKRRYDEDLEKGHVRTLELD
-238 NYMSIIGK
+238 GK
-246 NYCLGFNLWQTNSYE
+246 FQNA
-261 VKMPDL
+261 KRPDL
-267 YPEKRQREDGVYYIV
+267 ASDTSFLKLNDLMTYRVIRDG
-282 TCAGSLPYFAEYDGD
+282 ALPFFAEYDGD
-297 WRDFLNSDA
+297 WRDFLISDA
-306 GAVWRENII
+306 GAVWRETII
-315 PWTSMNQSAVS
+315 PWTKLNQNSVS
-326 VVLTDNIYDSF
+326 VVLTDNINATF
-337 NFNAGKALVME
+337 NFNVGKALVME
-348 GRAFSEREYANG
+348 GRAFSDEEYANG
-360 DDVCLVSAAFAEMNG
+360 DDVCLASAAFAEMNG

-602 AAGEFVLLTAA
+602 AAGEFILLTAA

-628 SGWVKRKK
+628 SGRVKRKK

>member
-24 LAVGFSCIGFSAYAT
+24 FAVGFSCIGFAACVT
-39 AYEQRIMIEK
+39 AREQYTRIDIN
-49 DYTSIALPAPKRV
+49 YITIALPTVMKWRGGS
-62 LQYKTEDGAVMYYED
+62 LSIDKDGNYHYGD
-77 DTFAYDFDRI
+77 GTFRYSLENV
-87 EAVAKNAP
+87 EAAAKNAP
-95 QYKRSSN
+95 QFKRTDN
-102 SGFLGGALT
+102 SGFLGGVLT
-111 DMCGVA
+111 DMHG
-117 GGMRRTGRLP
+117 LP
-127 FQLIEF
+127 GTMFRKDDDDYF
-133 DRYGCAF
+133 YDKYSCSFG
-140 SVLALECIGV
+140 VLALECIGV
-150 DDRSAKPDA
+150 TDASEKPEGGTSTGRMSYIA
-159 DQVFGIFK
+159 DFVVLG
-167 KGYMAYSAYFRV
+167 A
-179 IGTPSIMEQYGDIT
+179 PSLMEHYGDIT
-193 GNYVCIGE
+193 GRYMRINESHGI
-201 TWYDGPYNDDLTVPY
+201 YNDDLTVPF
-216 EVGKRYVVRG
+216 EVGKRYIVRG
-226 FIDSVMNVNINP
+226 FVRQISYDDLTKRRYDEDLEKGHVRTLELD
-238 NYMSIIGK
+238 GK
-246 NYCLGFNLWQTNSYE
+246 FQNA
-261 VKMPDL
+261 KRPDL
-267 YPEKRQREDGVYYIV
+267 ASDTSFLKLNDLMTYRVIRDG
-282 TCAGSLPYFAEYDGD
+282 ALPFFAEYDGD

-306 GAVWRENII
+306 GAVWRETII
-315 PWTSMNQSAVS
+315 PWTKLNQNSVS
-326 VVLTDNIYDSF
+326 VVLTDNINATF
-337 NFNAGKALVME
+337 NFNVGKALVME
-348 GRAFSEREYANG
+348 GRAFSDEEYANG

-527 GIYLTFMRMKPVIRS
+527 GIYLTISRMKPVIRS

-557 SGVFSA
+557 SGTFAA
-563 VIGISVALG
+563 VMGISVALG

-602 AAGEFVLLTAA
+602 AAGEFILLTAA

-628 SGWVKRKK
+628 SGRVKRKK

>member
-24 LAVGFSCIGFSAYAT
+24 FAVGFSCIGFAACVT
-39 AYEQRIMIEK
+39 AREQYTRIDIN
-49 DYTSIALPAPKRV
+49 YITIALPTVMKWRGGS
-62 LQYKTEDGAVMYYED
+62 LSIDKDGNYHYGD
-77 DTFAYDFDRI
+77 GTFRYSLENV
-87 EAVAKNAP
+87 EAAAKNAP
-95 QYKRSSN
+95 QFKRTDN
-102 SGFLGGALT
+102 SGFLGGVLT
-111 DMCGVA
+111 DMHG
-117 GGMRRTGRLP
+117 LP
-127 FQLIEF
+127 GTMFRKDDDDYF
-133 DRYGCAF
+133 YDKYSCSFG
-140 SVLALECIGV
+140 VLALECIGV
-150 DDRSAKPDA
+150 TDASEKPEGGTSTGRMSYIA
-159 DQVFGIFK
+159 DFVVLG
-167 KGYMAYSAYFRV
+167 A
-179 IGTPSIMEQYGDIT
+179 PSLMEHYGDIT
-193 GNYVCIGE
+193 GRYMRINESHGI
-201 TWYDGPYNDDLTVPY
+201 YNDDLTVPF
-216 EVGKRYVVRG
+216 EVGKRYIVRG
-226 FIDSVMNVNINP
+226 FVRQISYDDLTKRRYDEDLEKGHVRTLELD
-238 NYMSIIGK
+238 GK
-246 NYCLGFNLWQTNSYE
+246 FQNA
-261 VKMPDL
+261 KRPDL
-267 YPEKRQREDGVYYIV
+267 ASDTSFLKLNDLMTYRVIRDG
-282 TCAGSLPYFAEYDGD
+282 ALPFFAEYDGD

-306 GAVWRENII
+306 GAVWRETII
-315 PWTSMNQSAVS
+315 PWTKLNQNSVS
-326 VVLTDNIYDSF
+326 VVLTDNINATF
-337 NFNAGKALVME
+337 NFNVGKALVME
-348 GRAFSEREYANG
+348 GRAFSDEEYANG
-360 DDVCLVSAAFAEMNG
+360 DDVCLASAAFAEMNG

-430 EEGLYNFTADTIF
+430 EEGLYNFTAGTIF

-628 SGWVKRKK
+628 SGRVKRKK

>member
-24 LAVGFSCIGFSAYAT
+24 FAVGFSCIGFAACVT
-39 AYEQRIMIEK
+39 AREQYTRIDIN
-49 DYTSIALPAPKRV
+49 YITIALPTVMKWRGGS
-62 LQYKTEDGAVMYYED
+62 LSIDKDGNYHYGD
-77 DTFAYDFDRI
+77 GTFRYSLENV
-87 EAVAKNAP
+87 EAAAKNAP
-95 QYKRSSN
+95 QFKRTDN
-102 SGFLGGALT
+102 SGFLGGVLT
-111 DMCGVA
+111 DMHG
-117 GGMRRTGRLP
+117 LP
-127 FQLIEF
+127 GTMFRKDDDDYF
-133 DRYGCAF
+133 YDKYSCSFG
-140 SVLALECIGV
+140 VLALECIGV
-150 DDRSAKPDA
+150 TDASEKPEGGTSTGRMSYIA
-159 DQVFGIFK
+159 DFVVLG
-167 KGYMAYSAYFRV
+167 A
-179 IGTPSIMEQYGDIT
+179 PSLMEHYGDIT
-193 GNYVCIGE
+193 GRYMRINESHGI
-201 TWYDGPYNDDLTVPY
+201 YNDDLTVPF
-216 EVGKRYVVRG
+216 EVGKRHIVRG
-226 FIDSVMNVNINP
+226 FVRQISYDDLTKRRYDEDLEKGHVRTLELD
-238 NYMSIIGK
+238 GK
-246 NYCLGFNLWQTNSYE
+246 FQNA
-261 VKMPDL
+261 KRPDL
-267 YPEKRQREDGVYYIV
+267 ASDTSFLKLNDLMTYRVIRDG
-282 TCAGSLPYFAEYDGD
+282 ALPFFAEYDGD

-306 GAVWRENII
+306 GAVWRETII
-315 PWTSMNQSAVS
+315 PWTKLNQNSVS
-326 VVLTDNIYDSF
+326 VVLTDNINATF
-337 NFNAGKALVME
+337 NFNVGKALVME
-348 GRAFSEREYANG
+348 GRAFSDEEYANG

-628 SGWVKRKK
+628 SGRVKRKK

>member
-24 LAVGFSCIGFSAYAT
+24 FAVGFSCIGFAACVT
-39 AYEQRIMIEK
+39 AREQYTRIDIN
-49 DYTSIALPAPKRV
+49 YITIALPTVMKWRGGS
-62 LQYKTEDGAVMYYED
+62 LSIDKDGNYHYGD
-77 DTFAYDFDRI
+77 GTFRYSLENV
-87 EAVAKNAP
+87 EAAAKNAP
-95 QYKRSSN
+95 QFKRTDN
-102 SGFLGGALT
+102 SGFLGGVLT
-111 DMCGVA
+111 DMHG
-117 GGMRRTGRLP
+117 LP
-127 FQLIEF
+127 GTMFRKDDDDYF
-133 DRYGCAF
+133 YDKYSCSFG
-140 SVLALECIGV
+140 VLALECIGV
-150 DDRSAKPDA
+150 TDASEKPEGGTSTGRMSYIA
-159 DQVFGIFK
+159 DFVVLG
-167 KGYMAYSAYFRV
+167 A
-179 IGTPSIMEQYGDIT
+179 PSLMEHYGDIT
-193 GNYVCIGE
+193 GRYMRINESHGI
-201 TWYDGPYNDDLTVPY
+201 YNDDLTVPF
-216 EVGKRYVVRG
+216 EVGKRYIVRG
-226 FIDSVMNVNINP
+226 FVRQISYDDLTKRRYDEDLEKGHVRTLELD
-238 NYMSIIGK
+238 GK
-246 NYCLGFNLWQTNSYE
+246 FQNA
-261 VKMPDL
+261 KRPDL
-267 YPEKRQREDGVYYIV
+267 ASDTSFLKLNDLMTYRVIRDG
-282 TCAGSLPYFAEYDGD
+282 ALPFFAEYDGD

-306 GAVWRENII
+306 GAVWRETII
-315 PWTSMNQSAVS
+315 PWTKLNQNSVS
-326 VVLTDNIYDSF
+326 VVLTDNINATF
-337 NFNAGKALVME
+337 NFNVGKALVME
-348 GRAFSEREYANG
+348 GRAFSDEEYANG
-360 DDVCLVSAAFAEMNG
+360 DDVCLASAAFAEMNG

-628 SGWVKRKK
+628 SGRVKRKK